1 MTPKAKTTLALV
13 LSAVITLAS
22 CTHPVY
28 LPSLYPAPGFTLT
41 NQNGQVVELAH
52 FRGKVIVMDFVYT
65 RCPDVCGEL
74 NYELQGIWHQL
85 KEELR
90 QDLVLISISFD
101 LYDTPEVL
109 KQYATFY
116 DVPGWQFLT
125 GTKEQIQQ
133 VTSDYGIGYEIKTA
147 GANHTQAGPHPVEFI
162 HNSSVVLIDREGTVR
177 KTYGGP
183 ELPVKDMVREF
194 THLLNQQSKQ

>member
-13 LSAVITLAS
+13 LSAVIALAS

-52 FRGKVIVMDFVYT
+52 FRGKVIVMDFIYT
-65 RCPDVCGEL
+65 RCPDVCGKL
-74 NYELQGIWHQL
+74 NYELQGIWQQL

-133 VTSDYGIGYEIKTA
+133 VTSDYGVAYEPKTA
-147 GANHTQAGPHPVEFI
+147 GAEPVEFI
-162 HNSSVVLIDREGTVR
+162 HNSSIVLIDRIGMVR